1 MCIIFIKG
9 DELTVGNKLKELRQK
24 KRLSQKEFAEAFNN
38 FIKENN
44 YNALRN
50 NQGTVKKIS
59 YATVSRW
66 ENGKTPIPSIYYK
79 SLADFFDVSI
89 QYLQALT
96 YDKNFVMKFLNYHYL
111 INISEIL
118 KNKHQPNTLDLILKE
133 NIDKYLISRW
143 KSTPIKKFT
152 ENDLL
157 GFNGTV
163 QEYWF
168 ENFNFVFNDVT
179 VNSLMI
185 YGGEKEK
192 LEKALV
198 DAIHAQY
205 LLQTETVI
213 SKDFDNTAG
222 SKLQQFNLEKDDLMR
237 YGEKQE
243 IKDEIIKL
251 INELET
257 FNQIIDTLPNNPYK
271 PNENDELPF

>member
-1 MCIIFIKG
+1 M
-9 DELTVGNKLKELRQK
+9 E
-24 KRLSQKEFAEAFNN
+24 
-38 FIKENN
+38 
-44 YNALRN
+44 
-50 NQGTVKKIS
+50 
-59 YATVSRW
+59 
-66 ENGKTPIPSIYYK
+66 
-79 SLADFFDVSI
+79 
-89 QYLQALT
+89 
-96 YDKNFVMKFLNYHYL
+96 FLNYHYL

-168 ENFNFVFNDVT
+168 ENFNFVFNDAT

-198 DAIHAQY
+198 DAIHTQY

-213 SKDFDNTAG
+213 SKDFDNTVG